1 MSQTARRF
9 SPTFDARIEFGSV
22 STGTDKNGAKYG
34 KSVCLIVRADGT
46 TYERTVMA
54 FGKAYADVAS
64 KFRKG
69 RKVTLQVRFDG
80 GVVKIAGPAKGDA
93 IKTVARLT
101 PAANAAEV
109 PAAAVEPL
117 PAIEE
122 AAAMSAELPYV
133 VPGPGP
139 FVLFTDPFDSQ
150 AGIDF
155 GDNGTVLITNG
166 VLTTDQNGMAAI
178 DGGLVTIP
186 EALVDVAKEML
197 FGDQIQ
203 LAGMAITVDD
213 GYRYVSLISS
223 DQAIHFDTAA

>member
-34 KSVCLIVRADGT
+34 KSACLIVRADGT
-46 TYERTVMA
+46 AYERTVMA
-54 FGKAYADVAS
+54 FGKAYAEVAS

-93 IKTVARLT
+93 IKAAARLRH
-101 PAANAAEV
+101 AANAAEM
-109 PAAAVEPL
+109 AAAAEPL
-117 PAIEE
+117 PPVEE
-122 AAAMSAELPYV
+122 PADVTSDLPHV
-133 VPGPGP
+133 VPGAGP

-155 GDNGTVLITNG
+155 GDNGTVLISNG
-166 VLTTDQNGMAAI
+166 VLTTDQNGIATI

-186 EALVDVAKEML
+186 AALVDVAKEML

-223 DQAIHFDTAA
+223 DQAVHFDTTA